1 MKQRC
6 MVVLVDNNAG
16 VLARISSLFVQRG
29 FNIESLTVSPTEN
42 EKLSRLTIM
51 TSGDEKTF
59 QQIIKQTGK
68 LVETRLIFL
77 VEPSFSM
84 VRELMLAKYKVTAD
98 ESAGL
103 SELIA
108 SYGGK
113 VADASDGC
121 LVAQLSDTP
130 QVLDDFLSAARGF
143 KLIELGRTGVIAM
156 ERGNVSYEL

>member
-1 MKQRC
+1 
-6 MVVLVDNNAG
+6 
-16 VLARISSLFVQRG
+16 
-29 FNIESLTVSPTEN
+29 
-42 EKLSRLTIM
+42 
-51 TSGDEKTF
+51 
-59 QQIIKQTGK
+59 
-68 LVETRLIFL
+68 
-77 VEPSFSM
+77 M

-143 KLIELGRTGVIAM
+143 KLLELGRTGVIAM

>member
-59 QQIIKQTGK
+59 
-68 LVETRLIFL
+68 
-77 VEPSFSM
+77 
-84 VRELMLAKYKVTAD
+84 
-98 ESAGL
+98 
-103 SELIA
+103 
-108 SYGGK
+108 
-113 VADASDGC
+113 
-121 LVAQLSDTP
+121 
-130 QVLDDFLSAARGF
+130 
-143 KLIELGRTGVIAM
+143 
-156 ERGNVSYEL
+156 

>member
-1 MKQRC
+1 

-68 LVETRLIFL
+68 LV
-77 VEPSFSM
+77 
-84 VRELMLAKYKVTAD
+84 
-98 ESAGL
+98 G
-103 SELIA
+103 
-108 SYGGK
+108 
-113 VADASDGC
+113 
-121 LVAQLSDTP
+121 
-130 QVLDDFLSAARGF
+130 
-143 KLIELGRTGVIAM
+143 LGRAVAFVGYDLLKLGQGY
-156 ERGNVSYEL
+156 RQLGCNSLLPFS